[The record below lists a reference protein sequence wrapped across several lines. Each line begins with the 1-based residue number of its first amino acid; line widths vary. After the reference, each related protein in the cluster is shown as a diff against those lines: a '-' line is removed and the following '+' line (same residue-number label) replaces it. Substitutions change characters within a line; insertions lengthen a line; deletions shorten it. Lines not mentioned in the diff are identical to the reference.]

1 MQLHP
6 GENWGRERQPAPVLQ
21 TAGGGERCGV
31 ECIELQGARHIH
43 PLPLQPGT
51 AWRLRSALPRS
62 PRGAGQGRVAGQGDG
77 HWGSRQ
83 WGRNPAR
90 EDGQPSPPRWAA
102 MGCWRGR
109 STVLACLLLLR
120 PPPSPACPAACR
132 CSSGEADCRAH
143 ALREV
148 PQSLSAN
155 TSALWLGYNFITVLG
170 PRSFPPL
177 PGLLVLSLPHNRL
190 GLIHSQALVGLGA
203 LQELDLSNNYL
214 TVLTP
219 EAFLPLTSLATLNLG
234 SNRLEELDP
243 GVPRSLPQLQALL
256 LQDNPWVCGCG
267 ILPLW
272 RWLSHNSEKVQGEC
286 PKERVPKPPHPLH
299 TALSP
304 HRG

>member
-1 MQLHP
+1 
-6 GENWGRERQPAPVLQ
+6 
-21 TAGGGERCGV
+21 
-31 ECIELQGARHIH
+31 
-43 PLPLQPGT
+43 
-51 AWRLRSALPRS
+51 
-62 PRGAGQGRVAGQGDG
+62 
-77 HWGSRQ
+77 
-83 WGRNPAR
+83 
-90 EDGQPSPPRWAA
+90 
-102 MGCWRGR
+102 MGCWRAP

-132 CSSGEADCRAH
+132 CSSGEVDCSAH

-148 PQSLSAN
+148 PQSLSTN

-219 EAFLPLTSLATLNLG
+219 ETFLPLTSLATLNLG

-272 RWLSHNSEKVQGEC
+272 RWLSHNSEKVQEKSLLLC
-286 PKERVPKPPHPLH
+286 RFPERLNNYPIMAFGNESFRQCQETSLSARHYITFLTIGPFSFMASIFFCTFMGTITVVYHNLRREPHFWRRRRIG
-299 TALSP
+299 
-304 HRG
+304 RGH